1 MGTIRQ
7 ICSIG
12 SAERCLI
19 GIGARMSTAPH
30 DLANNQDSCPTA
42 NTTADNNSSGNGQQP
57 QDERKA
63 RREKRIHFVL
73 CLYGLY
79 NLVSGAFVLGI
90 AAFLGFILATDGK
103 HILISSNDVTLTTV
117 LSVFQIVLL
126 IVNAAMVVGLGI
138 ALIRNKRRHAYVIS
152 VVMQHRQPMPLLPLI
167 LPHL

>member
-1 MGTIRQ
+1 
-7 ICSIG
+7 
-12 SAERCLI
+12 
-19 GIGARMSTAPH
+19 MSTAPH

-57 QDERKA
+57 HDERKA

-79 NLVSGAFVLGI
+79 NLISGVFVLGI

-103 HILISSNDVTLTTV
+103 HVLISSNDVTLTTV

-126 IVNAAMVVGLGI
+126 IVNAAMAVGLGI
-138 ALIRNKRRHAYVIS
+138 ALIRNKRRHAAQAAYALIALNIAS
-152 VVMQHRQPMPLLPLI
+152 LVVDIMLHGAVNNVLAL
-167 LPHL
+167 HGAFCHSHHYCNHD